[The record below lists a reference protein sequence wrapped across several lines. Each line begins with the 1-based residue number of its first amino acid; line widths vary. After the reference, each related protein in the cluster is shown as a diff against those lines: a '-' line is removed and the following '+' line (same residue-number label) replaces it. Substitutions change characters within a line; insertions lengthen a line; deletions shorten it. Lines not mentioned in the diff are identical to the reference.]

1 MYTLIR
7 VASGLVLEAVI
18 LQRSKRR
25 MRLVVPE
32 FTDAIEVKRIG
43 PGWLL
48 ESGEAVDFEF
58 LAALEQQVR
67 TAPGSSGK
75 VSTAAS

>member
-18 LQRSKRR
+18 LQRTKRV
-25 MRLVVPE
+25 MRIIVPE
-32 FTDAIEVKRIG
+32 FADTLEVKRIG
-43 PGWLL
+43 PDWLL
-48 ESGEAVDFEF
+48 ESGEAVEFEF
-58 LAALEQQVR
+58 LAAMEQQAR
-67 TAPGSSGK
+67 SEPTPSYK